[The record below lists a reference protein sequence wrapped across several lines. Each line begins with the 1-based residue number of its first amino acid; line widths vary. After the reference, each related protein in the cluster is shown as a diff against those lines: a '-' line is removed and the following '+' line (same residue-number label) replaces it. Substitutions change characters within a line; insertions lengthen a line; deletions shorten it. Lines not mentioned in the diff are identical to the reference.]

1 MVLQTEIEFVHKK
14 LNIFRT
20 TSASSGVLVL
30 STKFISVLLS
40 FLYTNSIS
48 VCETT

>member
-1 MVLQTEIEFVHKK
+1 MYKK
-14 LNIFRT
+14 INIFRT
-20 TSASSGVLVL
+20 TVRASCIVRSTGMNNALVVQN
-30 STKFISVLLS
+30 ILS

>member
-1 MVLQTEIEFVHKK
+1 MVSQPEMEFIYKK

-20 TSASSGVLVL
+20 TSAVHFCNPDDALVV
-30 STKFISVLLS
+30 SNILS

-48 VCETT
+48 VCETN